1 MVIRRVKHKF
11 PFSLVLFALAAVTF
25 LTSWLQ
31 VYPRDWVERGYA
43 RRLFPAISY
52 GFGLLADVIPFS
64 WLDLVIAAS
73 IAILIYGVYHRRWVG
88 LLGTAS
94 FLYLWFFWSW
104 GLNYHRPPVAVRLGL
119 DTSGMEKAD
128 FERFT
133 DLAAAEINR
142 LWPLASKAPLDRES
156 ISRMALA
163 RVERVVFKIDG
174 TDWRTTHRVKRS
186 LLLEPW
192 YAAAGIDGMFN
203 PFGHEPLVVMGPYPF
218 ELPFLMSHEVA
229 HVRGI
234 ANEGEA
240 NLVAILAT
248 IASDDPR
255 FKYSGWLELWRYLGC
270 AFETARPRASSG
282 SARHAAAGAGA
293 TNRADQQR
301 SVGHARRPSQGQRG
315 ARGHPELFRYRCAR
329 RRQPAAME
337 GVRVGVL
344 PVFPQVGREGS
355 GAVSK
360 GSAVSQ
366 VESPCRGVQLEAP
379 ANVHEELSFVE
390 NVGSVK
396 RASAIHKDDP
406 LQVHVGEVQ
415 DVKEGQP
422 ADQTVEGDIGE

>member
-11 PFSLVLFALAAVTF
+11 PFSHVLFALASVTF
-25 LTSWLQ
+25 LTSMLQ
-31 VYPRDWVERGYA
+31 VYPREWVEWGYA
-43 RRLFPAISY
+43 RRLFPVISY
-52 GFGLLADVIPFS
+52 SFGLLADVIPFS
-64 WLDLVIAAS
+64 WLDLVIAAC
-73 IAILIYGVYHRRWVG
+73 IAILIYGVYHRRWAG

-94 FLYLWFFWSW
+94 VLYLLFFWSW
-104 GLNYHRPPVAVRLGL
+104 GLNYHRPPVADRLGL

-128 FERFT
+128 FERFA

-156 ISRMALA
+156 ISRIALS

-255 FKYSGWLELWRYLGC
+255 FRYSGWLELWRYLAAPSKRLDPGPQ
-270 AFETARPRASSG
+270 ADL
-282 SARHAAAGAGA
+282 HAI
-293 TNRADQQR
+293 RQR
-301 SVGHARRPSQGQRG
+301 VLARRIELINNVQSAMLDVHLKANAVPGGIRSYSDIVVLAIASQPRW
-315 ARGHPELFRYRCAR
+315 
-329 RRQPAAME
+329 
-337 GVRVGVL
+337 
-344 PVFPQVGREGS
+344 
-355 GAVSK
+355 
-360 GSAVSQ
+360 
-366 VESPCRGVQLEAP
+366 
-379 ANVHEELSFVE
+379 EEFE
-390 NVGSVK
+390 
-396 RASAIHKDDP
+396 
-406 LQVHVGEVQ
+406 
-415 DVKEGQP
+415 
-422 ADQTVEGDIGE
+422 